1 MIRMVLI
8 YAALFTVAAGA
19 IWLKPTS
26 NGAGDVAGLDDQDFA
41 NMTQLVLTDLG
52 ADGLTQVQVS
62 RTLASSHRPVR
73 RPVRAPLDADL
84 SAQLLA
90 EIEAAGGSSTQRR
103 ELASL
108 VLRALEE
115 DATGDQIQQLIAEGD
130 GAVDLAPLLEVPGSL
145 AGSDGTRVLASAL
158 LRRQAQQGEAT
169 ESGLTGITGVTTLS
183 VSPSPVDETRTYT
196 VKAGDSLASIADDIY
211 GSPNAYR
218 EIFDANRDTLTTI
231 DSIRVGQQL
240 RLP

>member
-8 YAALFTVAAGA
+8 YAALFAVAAGA

-26 NGAGDVAGLDDQDFA
+26 NGTADVAALDDQDFA

-52 ADGLTQVQVS
+52 ADGLTEVQVS
-62 RTLASSHRPVR
+62 RTLASSHRPVQ
-73 RPVRAPLDADL
+73 RPVRTPLTADL
-84 SAQLLA
+84 SAQVLA
-90 EIEAAGGSSTQRR
+90 QIEAAGGSPTQRR

-108 VLRALEE
+108 VMRALEE
-115 DATGDQIQQLIAEGD
+115 DATGDHIQQLIADGD
-130 GAVDLAPLLEVPGSL
+130 GAVDLAPLLEVPGSV
-145 AGSDGTRVLASAL
+145 AGADGTRVLASAL
-158 LRRQAQQGEAT
+158 LRRQAQQGAT
-169 ESGLTGITGVTTLS
+169 TEGGLTGITGVTTLS
-183 VSPSPVDETRTYT
+183 VSPEPTEDARYYT
-196 VKAGDSLASIADDIY
+196 VKTGDSLASIADEIY

-218 EIFDANRDTLTTI
+218 EIFDANRDTLASI